1 MIRRQV
7 AMHLRAGSALF
18 GTLSLIG
25 LLGCA
30 SPERTATNFCRQ
42 LALEMPGI
50 AEPPATPEMIKSTV
64 KHYKNLQKVAPL
76 QVEADWDALTLLMEK
91 ASKIKASDP
100 ASVQEV
106 VDLSYASEKNAA
118 AAAAWV
124 LATCGVDIS
133 TGLPV
138 GSFSSKAPEV
148 ATTDVATTDVPV
160 SDVTTTLP

>member
-1 MIRRQV
+1 MILGRV
-7 AMHLRAGSALF
+7 SLHLRPGSALL
-18 GTLSLIG
+18 GALILIG

-50 AEPPATPEMIKSTV
+50 AEQPATPEMIKSTV
-64 KHYKNLQKVAPL
+64 EHYKNLQKVAPL

-138 GSFSSKAPEV
+138 GSFSSETP
-148 ATTDVATTDVPV
+148 DVATTYIA
-160 SDVTTTLP
+160 TTLP

>member
-1 MIRRQV
+1 MIFGRV
-7 AMHLRAGSALF
+7 SAHLRPGSALL
-18 GTLSLIG
+18 GALILIG

-30 SPERTATNFCRQ
+30 SPERSATNFCRQ

-50 AEPPATPEMIKSTV
+50 AEQPATPEMIKSTV

-106 VDLSYASEKNAA
+106 VDLSYASEKSAA
-118 AAAAWV
+118 AASTWV

-133 TGLPV
+133 TGLSV
-138 GSFSSKAPEV
+138 VQAPAPTDV
-148 ATTDVATTDVPV
+148 PASDVTTIDVATT
-160 SDVTTTLP
+160 LP

>member
-1 MIRRQV
+1 MIFGRV
-7 AMHLRAGSALF
+7 SAHLRPGSALL
-18 GTLSLIG
+18 GALILIG

-30 SPERTATNFCRQ
+30 SPERSATNFCRQ

-50 AEPPATPEMIKSTV
+50 AEQPATPEMIKSTV

-106 VDLSYASEKNAA
+106 VDLSYASEKSAA
-118 AAAAWV
+118 AASTWV

-133 TGLPV
+133 TGLSV
-138 GSFSSKAPEV
+138 VQAP
-148 ATTDVATTDVPV
+148 ATTDVPV
-160 SDVTTTLP
+160 SDVTTIDIATTLP

>member
-18 GTLSLIG
+18 GALSLIG

-50 AEPPATPEMIKSTV
+50 AEQPATPEMIKSTV

-106 VDLSYASEKNAA
+106 VDLSYASEKSAA
-118 AAAAWV
+118 AASTWV

-133 TGLPV
+133 TGLSV
-138 GSFSSKAPEV
+138 GSFSVAPEV
-148 ATTDVATTDVPV
+148 ATTDAPTIDVATT
-160 SDVTTTLP
+160 LP

>member
-1 MIRRQV
+1 MIFGRVSQ
-7 AMHLRAGSALF
+7 HLRPGSVLLGALI
-18 GTLSLIG
+18 LIG

-50 AEPPATPEMIKSTV
+50 AEQPATPELIKSTV
-64 KHYKNLQKVAPL
+64 EHYKNLQKVAPL

-91 ASKIKASDP
+91 ASQIKASDP

-106 VDLSYASEKNAA
+106 VDLSYASEKSAA
-118 AAAAWV
+118 AASTWV

-133 TGLPV
+133 TGLSV
-138 GSFSSKAPEV
+138 GQAA
-148 ATTDVATTDVPV
+148 ATTDVTTIDVA
-160 SDVTTTLP
+160 TTLP

>member
-1 MIRRQV
+1 MIFGRV
-7 AMHLRAGSALF
+7 SAHLRPGSALL
-18 GTLSLIG
+18 GALILIG

-30 SPERTATNFCRQ
+30 SPERSATNFCRQ

-50 AEPPATPEMIKSTV
+50 AEQPATPEMIKSTV

-106 VDLSYASEKNAA
+106 VDLSYASEKSAA
-118 AAAAWV
+118 AASTWV

-133 TGLPV
+133 TGLSV
-138 GSFSSKAPEV
+138 VQAP
-148 ATTDVATTDVPV
+148 ATTDVPV
-160 SDVTTTLP
+160 SDVTTIDVATTLP

>member
-18 GTLSLIG
+18 GALSLIG

-50 AEPPATPEMIKSTV
+50 AEQPATPEMIKSTV

-106 VDLSYASEKNAA
+106 VELSYASEKNAA

-133 TGLPV
+133 TGLPD
-138 GSFSSKAPEV
+138 GSFSEAPEV
-148 ATTDVATTDVPV
+148 ATTDV
-160 SDVTTTLP
+160 TTTLP

>member
-18 GTLSLIG
+18 GALSLIG

-50 AEPPATPEMIKSTV
+50 AEQPATPEMIKSTV
-64 KHYKNLQKVAPL
+64 EHYKNLQKVAPL

-133 TGLPV
+133 TGLSV
-138 GSFSSKAPEV
+138 GSFSVAPEV
-148 ATTDVATTDVPV
+148 ATTDAPTIDVATT
-160 SDVTTTLP
+160 LP

>member
-18 GTLSLIG
+18 GALSLIG

-106 VDLSYASEKNAA
+106 VDLSYASEKSAA
-118 AAAAWV
+118 AASTWV

-133 TGLPV
+133 TGLSV
-138 GSFSSKAPEV
+138 GSFSVTPEV
-148 ATTDVATTDVPV
+148 ATTDIA
-160 SDVTTTLP
+160 TTLP

>member
-18 GTLSLIG
+18 GALSLIG

>member
-7 AMHLRAGSALF
+7 AMHLRAGSSLLGA
-18 GTLSLIG
+18 LSLIG

-50 AEPPATPEMIKSTV
+50 AEQPATPEMIKSTV

-76 QVEADWDALTLLMEK
+76 QVEANWDALTLLMEK

-106 VDLSYASEKNAA
+106 VDLSYASEKNAVA
-118 AAAAWV
+118 ASTWV

-133 TGLPV
+133 TGLSV
-138 GSFSSKAPEV
+138 GSFSVAPEV
-148 ATTDVATTDVPV
+148 ATTDVATTDVA
-160 SDVTTTLP
+160 TTLP

>member
-1 MIRRQV
+1 MIFGRV
-7 AMHLRAGSALF
+7 STHLRPGSALL
-18 GTLSLIG
+18 GVLILIG

-30 SPERTATNFCRQ
+30 SPERSATNFCRQ

-50 AEPPATPEMIKSTV
+50 AEQPATPEMIKTTV

-106 VDLSYASEKNAA
+106 VDLSYASEKSAA
-118 AAAAWV
+118 TASTWV

-133 TGLPV
+133 TGLSV
-138 GSFSSKAPEV
+138 VQAP
-148 ATTDVATTDVPV
+148 ATTDVPV
-160 SDVTTTLP
+160 SDVTTIDIATTLP

>member
-1 MIRRQV
+1 MIFGRVSQ
-7 AMHLRAGSALF
+7 HLRPGSVLLGALI
-18 GTLSLIG
+18 LIG

-50 AEPPATPEMIKSTV
+50 AEQPATPEMIKSTV
-64 KHYKNLQKVAPL
+64 EHYKNLQKVAPL

-91 ASKIKASDP
+91 ASQIKASDP

-106 VDLSYASEKNAA
+106 VDLSYASEKSAA
-118 AAAAWV
+118 AASAWV

-138 GSFSSKAPEV
+138 VQAPALE
-148 ATTDVATTDVPV
+148 VATTDVPV
-160 SDVTTTLP
+160 SDATTTLP

>member
-7 AMHLRAGSALF
+7 ALHLRAGSALF
-18 GTLSLIG
+18 GALSLIG

-50 AEPPATPEMIKSTV
+50 AEQPATPEMIKSTV
-64 KHYKNLQKVAPL
+64 KHYKNLQEVAPL

-133 TGLPV
+133 TGLAV
-138 GSFSSKAPEV
+138 GSFSVAPED
-148 ATTDVATTDVPV
+148 ATTDAPTIDVATT
-160 SDVTTTLP
+160 LP

>member
-7 AMHLRAGSALF
+7 AAHFRASTALLSA
-18 GTLSLIG
+18 LSLIG

-30 SPERTATNFCRQ
+30 APERTATNFCRQ

-50 AEPPATPEMIKSTV
+50 AEQPATPELIKSTV
-64 KHYKNLQKVAPL
+64 KHFKNLQKVAPL

-91 ASKIKASDP
+91 ASKIEASDP

-106 VDLSYASEKNAA
+106 VDLSYASEKSATAA
-118 AAAAWV
+118 SAWV

-133 TGLPV
+133 TGLSVVQAPV
-138 GSFSSKAPEV
+138 VTDTTVSTEV
-148 ATTDVATTDVPV
+148 ATTDAA
-160 SDVTTTLP
+160 TTLP

>member
-1 MIRRQV
+1 MIHRQV

-18 GTLSLIG
+18 GALSLIG

-50 AEPPATPEMIKSTV
+50 AEQPATPEMIKSTV

-91 ASKIKASDP
+91 ASKSKASDP

-124 LATCGVDIS
+124 LATCGVDIT
-133 TGLPV
+133 TGLSV
-138 GSFSSKAPEV
+138 GSFSVAPEV
-148 ATTDVATTDVPV
+148 ATTDAPTIDVATT
-160 SDVTTTLP
+160 LP

>member
-1 MIRRQV
+1 MLRKPDFTRRCT
-7 AMHLRAGSALF
+7 ARALF
-18 GTLSLIG
+18 GVLSVLGIT
-25 LLGCA
+25 GCA

-50 AEPPATPEMIKSTV
+50 AEQPATPAMITSTV
-64 KHYKNLQKVAPL
+64 ERYKRLQEIAPL

-91 ASKIKASDP
+91 ASKINASDP
-100 ASVQEV
+100 ATVQEV

-133 TGLPV
+133 TGLSV
-138 GSFSSKAPEV
+138 GSISSEAPEV
-148 ATTDVATTDVPV
+148 ATTDVATT
-160 SDVTTTLP
+160 LP

>member
-7 AMHLRAGSALF
+7 AAHFRAIRALL
-18 GTLSLIG
+18 GALSLIG

-30 SPERTATNFCRQ
+30 APERTATNFCRQ

-50 AEPPATPEMIKSTV
+50 AEQPATPELIKSTV
-64 KHYKNLQKVAPL
+64 KRYKNLQKVAPL

-91 ASKIKASDP
+91 ASKIEASDP

-106 VDLSYASEKNAA
+106 VDLSYASEKSATAA
-118 AAAAWV
+118 SAWV

-133 TGLPV
+133 TGLSVVQAPV
-138 GSFSSKAPEV
+138 VTDTTVSTEV
-148 ATTDVATTDVPV
+148 ATTDAA
-160 SDVTTTLP
+160 TTLP

>member
-7 AMHLRAGSALF
+7 ATHLRAGSALF
-18 GTLSLIG
+18 GALSLIG

-50 AEPPATPEMIKSTV
+50 AEQPATPEMIKSTV
-64 KHYKNLQKVAPL
+64 KRYKNLQKVAPL
-76 QVEADWDALTLLMEK
+76 QVEADWDALTLLLEK
-91 ASKIKASDP
+91 ASKIDAADP

-118 AAAAWV
+118 AASTWV

-133 TGLPV
+133 TGLSVVQAP
-138 GSFSSKAPEV
+138 APEV
-148 ATTDVATTDVPV
+148 ATTDVAT
-160 SDVTTTLP
+160 SDVTTIDVATTLP

>member
-7 AMHLRAGSALF
+7 AMHLGAGSALF
-18 GTLSLIG
+18 GALSLIG

-50 AEPPATPEMIKSTV
+50 AEQPATPEMIKSTV

-106 VDLSYASEKNAA
+106 VDLSYASEKNAV

-133 TGLPV
+133 TGLSV
-138 GSFSSKAPEV
+138 GSFSVAPEV
-148 ATTDVATTDVPV
+148 ATTDAPTIDVATT
-160 SDVTTTLP
+160 LP

>member
-1 MIRRQV
+1 MIFGRVSQ
-7 AMHLRAGSALF
+7 HLRPGSVLLGALI
-18 GTLSLIG
+18 LIG

-50 AEPPATPEMIKSTV
+50 AEQPATPELIKSTV
-64 KHYKNLQKVAPL
+64 EHYKNLQKVAPL

-91 ASKIKASDP
+91 ASKIEASDP

-106 VDLSYASEKNAA
+106 VDLSYASEKSAA
-118 AAAAWV
+118 AASAWV

-138 GSFSSKAPEV
+138 VQAPALEV
-148 ATTDVATTDVPV
+148 ATTDAPAIDVATTQVA
-160 SDVTTTLP
+160 TTLP

>member
-1 MIRRQV
+1 MIHRQV

-18 GTLSLIG
+18 GALSLIG

-50 AEPPATPEMIKSTV
+50 AEQPATPEMIKSTV

-124 LATCGVDIS
+124 LATCGVDIT
-133 TGLPV
+133 TGLSV
-138 GSFSSKAPEV
+138 GSFSVAPEV
-148 ATTDVATTDVPV
+148 ATTDAPTIDVATT
-160 SDVTTTLP
+160 LP

>member
-1 MIRRQV
+1 MIRSQV

-18 GTLSLIG
+18 GALSLIG

-50 AEPPATPEMIKSTV
+50 AEQPATPEMIKSTV

-133 TGLPV
+133 TGLSV
-138 GSFSSKAPEV
+138 GSFSVAPEV
-148 ATTDVATTDVPV
+148 ATTDAPTIDVATT
-160 SDVTTTLP
+160 LP

>member
-7 AMHLRAGSALF
+7 ATHLRAGSALF
-18 GTLSLIG
+18 GALSLIG

-50 AEPPATPEMIKSTV
+50 AEQPATPEMIKSTV
-64 KHYKNLQKVAPL
+64 KRYKNLQKVAPL
-76 QVEADWDALTLLMEK
+76 QVEADWDALTLLLEK
-91 ASKIKASDP
+91 ASKIDAADP
-100 ASVQEV
+100 VSVQEV

-118 AAAAWV
+118 AASTWV

-133 TGLPV
+133 TGLSVVQAP
-138 GSFSSKAPEV
+138 APEV
-148 ATTDVATTDVPV
+148 ATTDVAT
-160 SDVTTTLP
+160 SDVTTIDVATTLP

>member
-7 AMHLRAGSALF
+7 ATHLRAGSALF
-18 GTLSLIG
+18 GALSLIG

-50 AEPPATPEMIKSTV
+50 AEQPATPEMIKSTV
-64 KHYKNLQKVAPL
+64 ERYKNLQKVAPL
-76 QVEADWDALTLLMEK
+76 QVEADWDALTLLLEK
-91 ASKIKASDP
+91 ASKIDAADP
-100 ASVQEV
+100 VSVQEV

-118 AAAAWV
+118 AASTWV

-133 TGLPV
+133 TGLSVVQAP
-138 GSFSSKAPEV
+138 APEV
-148 ATTDVATTDVPV
+148 ATTDVAT
-160 SDVTTTLP
+160 SDVTTIDVATTLP

>member
-1 MIRRQV
+1 MIFGRVSQ
-7 AMHLRAGSALF
+7 HLRPGSVLLGALI
-18 GTLSLIG
+18 LIG

-50 AEPPATPEMIKSTV
+50 AEQPATPEMIKSTV
-64 KHYKNLQKVAPL
+64 EHYKNLQKVAPL

-106 VDLSYASEKNAA
+106 VDLSYASEKSAA
-118 AAAAWV
+118 AASTWV

-133 TGLPV
+133 TGLSV
-138 GSFSSKAPEV
+138 VQAP
-148 ATTDVATTDVPV
+148 ATTDVPV

>member
-1 MIRRQV
+1 MIFGRV
-7 AMHLRAGSALF
+7 STHLRPGSALL
-18 GTLSLIG
+18 GASILIG

-50 AEPPATPEMIKSTV
+50 AEQPATPEMIKSTV
-64 KHYKNLQKVAPL
+64 EHYKNLQKVAPL

-133 TGLPV
+133 TGLSV
-138 GSFSSKAPEV
+138 GSFSSETP
-148 ATTDVATTDVPV
+148 DVATTDIA
-160 SDVTTTLP
+160 TTLP

>member
-18 GTLSLIG
+18 GALSLIG

-50 AEPPATPEMIKSTV
+50 AEQPATPEMIKSTV

-133 TGLPV
+133 TGLSV
-138 GSFSSKAPEV
+138 GSFSVAPEV
-148 ATTDVATTDVPV
+148 ATTDAPAI
-160 SDVTTTLP
+160 DVTTTLP

>member
-1 MIRRQV
+1 MIFGRVSQ
-7 AMHLRAGSALF
+7 HLRPGSVLLGALI
-18 GTLSLIG
+18 LIG

-50 AEPPATPEMIKSTV
+50 AEQPATPELIKSTV
-64 KHYKNLQKVAPL
+64 EHYKNLQKVAPL

-106 VDLSYASEKNAA
+106 VDLSYASEKSAA
-118 AAAAWV
+118 AASAWV

-138 GSFSSKAPEV
+138 VQAPALE
-148 ATTDVATTDVPV
+148 VATTDVPV
-160 SDVTTTLP
+160 SDATTTLP